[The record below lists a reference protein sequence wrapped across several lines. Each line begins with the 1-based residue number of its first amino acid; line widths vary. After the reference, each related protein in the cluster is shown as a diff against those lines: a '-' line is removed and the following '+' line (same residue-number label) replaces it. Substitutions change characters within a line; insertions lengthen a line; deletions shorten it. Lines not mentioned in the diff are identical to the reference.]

1 MTVSCRLASLVQILT
16 NRFFSDKGPGDRK
29 TLDEIREEL
38 RKDKDLMAAMNDSEE
53 MKIYREEYYE
63 AKEAESKGK
72 VQRVSGK
79 SMAQVAS
86 KTLDLLQAQVR
97 AFYPC
102 LPHHANLRYILQCDY
117 AFLTVGTNSFGVTT
131 RGSFEKDTAKGFF
144 GAGPAD
150 DFLREKFGISLAKLG
165 ECFDAYVCTKE
176 ARKWFLSP
184 QFVQMLSI
192 AV

>member
-1 MTVSCRLASLVQILT
+1 MAVQPPCATFFFLT
-16 NRFFSDKGPGDRK
+16 EQFFSDKGPGDRK
-29 TLDEIREEL
+29 TLDEIRHAL
-38 RKDKDLMAAMNDSEE
+38 REDEDLMAAMKDSQE
-53 MKIYREEYYE
+53 MKHYREEYYE
-63 AKEAESKGK
+63 AKEAESKAK

-86 KTLDLLQAQVR
+86 KTLDLLQAQVCALYR
-97 AFYPC
+97 LRFY
-102 LPHHANLRYILQCDY
+102 HTELRYISQCDY

-165 ECFDAYVCTKE
+165 ECFDAYVCAKE
-176 ARKWFLSP
+176 ACKWLSS
-184 QFVQMLSI
+184 QHRLHMFNI